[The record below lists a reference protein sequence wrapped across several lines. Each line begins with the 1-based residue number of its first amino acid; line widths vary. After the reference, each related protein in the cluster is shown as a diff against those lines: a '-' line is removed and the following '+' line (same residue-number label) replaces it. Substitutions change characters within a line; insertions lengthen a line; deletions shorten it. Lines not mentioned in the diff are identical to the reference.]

1 MLARLERKLIIEK
14 VNQFLIEDIEI
25 EQELIQP
32 EASLTKDLGIDSLDV
47 VDIVVIIEQVFSVK
61 IKGEE
66 LKDVKTLGN
75 FYDFVEDK
83 IKNNQT
89 N

>member
-1 MLARLERKLIIEK
+1 MEREFIIEK
-14 VNQFLIEDIEI
+14 VNHFLVEDIEI
-25 EQELIQP
+25 EEDLITP

-47 VDIVVIIEQVFSVK
+47 VDIVVIIEQVFGVK

-75 FYDFVEDK
+75 FYDFVEEK
-83 IKNNQT
+83 IKNK
-89 N
+89 